1 MWTLVFL
8 NVVGLLAGMG
18 NNFIIMYMAY
28 GISFVAFFHKYAVIS
43 WNVIYEGRV
52 EEIGRMDAKVANEL
66 VCAFVMSCIFLMTV
80 QKLGIWSIIVPIIQ
94 CIIFQVFKLIQNRD
108 SQNIWI
114 MISYI
119 LELLLGV
126 ALCFA

>member
-1 MWTLVFL
+1 MWALVLL
-8 NVVGLLAGMG
+8 NMLGLFAGMG
-18 NNFIIMYMAY
+18 NNSIIMYVVY
-28 GISFVAFFHKYAVIS
+28 GISFAAFFHKYAVVS

-52 EEIGRMDAKVANEL
+52 EEIGRMDAKVANEF
-66 VCAFVMSCIFLMTV
+66 VCAFAMVCIFWMMV

-94 CIIFQVFKLIQNRD
+94 CIIFQIFKLIQNKD

-114 MISYI
+114 MISYV

-126 ALCFA
+126 ALCLT

>member
-1 MWTLVFL
+1 MWVLVIL
-8 NVVGLLAGMG
+8 NVAGLLAGMD
-18 NNFIIMYMAY
+18 NKFIIMYVAY

-52 EEIGRMDAKVANEL
+52 EEIGRMDARVANEF
-66 VCAFVMSCIFLMTV
+66 VCAFAMVCIFWMMI

-94 CIIFQVFKLIQNRD
+94 CIIFHVFKLIQNRD
-108 SQNIWI
+108 TQDIWI

-119 LELLLGV
+119 LELLLGG
-126 ALCFA
+126 AMCFV